1 VDIADRPFRTAAEIG
16 ELTGSFA
23 HVIGIGQSRVSE
35 LWDALESFDLI
46 WKVTARKYTIT
57 FGRLH
62 RTMTVDGAVR
72 RVLAEIANAT
82 TAAFPVIAPDL
93 PKSPS

>member
-1 VDIADRPFRTAAEIG
+1 MMARLSKPANQSRVVEKDGTLPNVAEIG

-46 WKVTARKYTIT
+46 WKVPEP
-57 FGRLH
+57 RLL
-62 RTMTVDGAVR
+62 RTR
-72 RVLAEIANAT
+72 RGYR
-82 TAAFPVIAPDL
+82 
-93 PKSPS
+93 

>member
-1 VDIADRPFRTAAEIG
+1 MGPFRTVAEVG
-16 ELTGSFA
+16 ELPDQKFV
-23 HVIGIGQSRVSE
+23 HVIRTVIE
-35 LWDALESFDLI
+35 LWDALESFDRIL
-46 WKVTARKYTIT
+46 KVTARKYTIT
-57 FGRLH
+57 FGGLH
-62 RTMTVDGAVR
+62 RTLTVDGSVR

>member
-1 VDIADRPFRTAAEIG
+1 MGPFRTAAEIG

-57 FGRLH
+57 FGGLH
-62 RTMTVDGAVR
+62 RTLTVDGSVR
-72 RVLAEIANAT
+72 RVLAVANAT